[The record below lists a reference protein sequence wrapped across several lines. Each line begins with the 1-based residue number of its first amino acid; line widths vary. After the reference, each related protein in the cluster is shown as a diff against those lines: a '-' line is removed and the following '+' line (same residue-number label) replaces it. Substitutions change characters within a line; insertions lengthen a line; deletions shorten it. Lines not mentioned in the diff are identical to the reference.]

1 MDQPPRP
8 DEPPP
13 PDGTEATVPAPP
25 APRPEPPAPAV
36 APVRPAPPPP
46 VANVEVK
53 ATALLLL
60 LVALVL
66 GSVLYVLF
74 ARGVFEPTQ
83 ELVLVSPDS
92 EGVVVGMDLTFSGFP
107 IGRVR
112 RIELAPDG
120 NARILIDVPKKDA
133 HWLRTSSVFTL
144 VRGIVG
150 NTSIKAYSGILTDP
164 PLPAG
169 AVREVLQGDATA
181 EIPQL
186 MAAAKEVM
194 QNVARLTGDGS
205 ALQTSLDNLQ
215 GLTAKL
221 NGPQGALG
229 ALMGNEAE
237 AKKLLLT
244 IERTNTLLARLDGL
258 VARTDGLMAKAD
270 DQVFGR
276 DGVMQD
282 TRAAVKQLNQML
294 GEARA
299 SLKRVDA
306 VLADAQA
313 VAANAKV
320 ATADLGALRAEVESS
335 LRKVEQLVNEVNRR
349 WPFARD
355 TEIKLP

>member
-1 MDQPPRP
+1 MD
-8 DEPPP
+8 D
-13 PDGTEATVPAPP
+13 PA
-25 APRPEPPAPAV
+25 RPEDTPPPAPASTPAA
-36 APVRPAPPPP
+36 APAHPAGGTPPLPEPLPP
-46 VANVEVK
+46 VAHAELK
-53 ATALLLL
+53 ATALLMLL
-60 LVALVL
+60 FGLVL
-66 GSVLYVLF
+66 AAVIYVLY

-112 RIELAPDG
+112 RIELSPEG
-120 NARILIDVPKKDA
+120 NARIIIDVPKKDA
-133 HWLRTSSVFTL
+133 HWLRTTSVFTL

-150 NTSIKAYSGILTDP
+150 STAIKAYSGILTDP

-169 AVREVLQGDATA
+169 AVRQVLQGDASA

-186 MAAAKEVM
+186 LAAAKAAM
-194 QNVARLTGDGS
+194 QNIAQLTGEGS
-205 ALQTSLDNLQ
+205 ALKGSLDNLQ
-215 GLTAKL
+215 GLTGRL

-229 ALMGNEAE
+229 ALMGSEAE
-237 AKKLLLT
+237 AKKLTLA
-244 IERTNTLLARLDGL
+244 IDRTNTLLARLDGL

-276 DGVMQD
+276 EGVMQD

-294 GEARA
+294 GEART

-306 VLADAQA
+306 VLADAQV

-320 ATADLGALRAEVESS
+320 ATADLGTLRAEVEAS